1 MTSATVRVEA
11 ITLEAALGFRRR
23 SAVGLDAGTSAG
35 KLAAGTA
42 ARDVQLQRGEA
53 NRDGAVEENG
63 GSAAA
68 PRTATHALVSI
79 WRVVY

>member
-11 ITLEAALGFRRR
+11 ITLEAALGARRR
-23 SAVGLDAGTSAG
+23 PAVGLDAGTSAG
-35 KLAAGTA
+35 KLAAAA

>member
-1 MTSATVRVEA
+1 M
-11 ITLEAALGFRRR
+11 
-23 SAVGLDAGTSAG
+23 GLDAGTSAG
-35 KLAAGTA
+35 KLASAA

-53 NRDGAVEENG
+53 NRDGAVEENE